1 MHGSSILPWGTIT
14 LCKMTVQYFINLFPG
29 YPTGR
34 KVEVKNLT
42 IEGVTI
48 LLHNLQRDALLG
60 NEVKNVTVLKG

>member
-1 MHGSSILPWGTIT
+1 
-14 LCKMTVQYFINLFPG
+14 MTVSYYINLFPG

-48 LLHNLQRDALLG
+48 LLRNLQRNALQG
-60 NEVKNVTVLKG
+60 NEVKHVTITK